1 MVNTGRARRAQ
12 NLLHVIFFLTS
23 QIVAVEGLII
33 FNDRSWE
40 NPHKNASRSLYIHST
55 AMFGRQQ
62 PYNVS
67 GQLVLP
73 ADPESRTGCNK
84 LKGSEIR
91 GKVALFIRGGCG
103 FIQKAINAYDAGA
116 VGIVVGDND
125 PTGNQIWKMIGKA
138 EEQGKNISAVPAVF
152 IQGFAY
158 KEILTRLEKDERLYA
173 VLNATEDI
181 RYKDKME
188 REVLYPHPRHPLMPF
203 VWLMLGLT
211 YWTRRFFYC
220 LARRHRIPIVREMPL
235 VDYVPLDGDLEEA
248 SAASFAAA
256 NNSQR
261 PRRSQASTELLNELM
276 QSRTPQHVINPTCT
290 VCFDDFKSGEQ
301 LKTLPCGHGF
311 HAACIDPWLVQYNS
325 DRCPICNRS
334 ILDPPPNTQITS
346 SAPNSS
352 SNSTPTPQPASSSI
366 FNRAQWLRQIR
377 RWMNRGSRQE
387 P

>member
-1 MVNTGRARRAQ
+1 
-12 NLLHVIFFLTS
+12 
-23 QIVAVEGLII
+23 
-33 FNDRSWE
+33 
-40 NPHKNASRSLYIHST
+40 
-55 AMFGRQQ
+55 MFGRQQ

-188 REVLYPHPRHPLMPF
+188 REVLYPVRYHYKISH
-203 VWLMLGLT
+203 
-211 YWTRRFFYC
+211 
-220 LARRHRIPIVREMPL
+220 AR
-235 VDYVPLDGDLEEA
+235 
-248 SAASFAAA
+248 
-256 NNSQR
+256 
-261 PRRSQASTELLNELM
+261 
-276 QSRTPQHVINPTCT
+276 
-290 VCFDDFKSGEQ
+290 CF
-301 LKTLPCGHGF
+301 
-311 HAACIDPWLVQYNS
+311 
-325 DRCPICNRS
+325 
-334 ILDPPPNTQITS
+334 
-346 SAPNSS
+346 
-352 SNSTPTPQPASSSI
+352 
-366 FNRAQWLRQIR
+366 
-377 RWMNRGSRQE
+377 
-387 P
+387 